1 MADGGASTFIL
12 LITALLVSG
21 SVSAVLIDQWGD
33 MSSALEENRKGKEAD
48 AKTSL
53 SFAGDAMEVDYDDSI
68 IPNEMTFYLQNSGQ
82 YVLDAN
88 TLVVMIDGVSVTSTI
103 SATILPG
110 GVDWTDTRLL
120 EVVVSSSSWS
130 YQNDDTVSLSAV
142 VSSEITSGYR
152 GTDIMNIEVRLDV

>member
-21 SVSAVLIDQWGD
+21 SVSAVLINQWGD

-53 SFAGDAMEVDYDDSI
+53 SFAGDAMEVEYDDSV
-68 IPNEMTFYLQNSGQ
+68 IPNVMTFYLQNTGQ
-82 YVLDAN
+82 YVLDES
-88 TLVVMIDGVSVTSTI
+88 TLVIMVDGVSVTSNI

-110 GVDWTDTRLL
+110 GADWTDVRLL
-120 EVVVSSSSWS
+120 EVEVTSNSWS
-130 YQNDDTVSLSAV
+130 YQNDDSVSLSAV
-142 VSSEITSGYR
+142 VSSEVTSSYR
-152 GTDIMNIEVRLDV
+152 GTATMNIEVRLNV

>member
-82 YVLDAN
+82 YVLDEN
-88 TLVVMIDGVSVTSTI
+88 TLVVMIDGVSVTSNIT
-103 SATILPG
+103 APILPG
-110 GVDWTDTRLL
+110 GTDWTDTRLL

-130 YQNDDTVSLSAV
+130 YQNDDTVSISAV

-152 GTDIMNIEVRLDV
+152 GTDTMNIDVRLDV

>member
-21 SVSAVLIDQWGD
+21 SVSAVLINQWGD

-53 SFAGDAMEVDYDDSI
+53 SFAGDAMEVEYDDSV
-68 IPNEMTFYLQNSGQ
+68 IPNVMTFYLQNTGQ
-82 YVLDAN
+82 YVLDES
-88 TLVVMIDGVSVTSTI
+88 TLVIMVDGVSVTSNI

-110 GVDWTDTRLL
+110 GADWTDVRLL
-120 EVVVSSSSWS
+120 EVEVTSNSWS
-130 YQNDDTVSLSAV
+130 YQNDDSVSLSAV
-142 VSSEITSGYR
+142 VSSEVTSGYR
-152 GTDIMNIEVRLDV
+152 GTATMNIEVRLNV